1 MIQRERK
8 EDPVVTMEN
17 VTFSYNGEPVLEGV
31 NLSVERGDFVSIVGP
46 NGGGKTTL
54 VKLVLGLLEPLR
66 GKIRLFGCP
75 PASARHRVGYM
86 PQHSQLDMMFPVNV
100 TDVVSMGFLGKGGL
114 FAFQRRVERDA
125 RVDDVLRKLDIA
137 DLRDRPFAG
146 LSGGQRQRVLIA
158 RALATDPE
166 LLILDE
172 PTSNVDPA
180 HEGELFELLLW
191 LNHRMTVVVVSHD
204 IGFVSRY
211 VRTVV
216 CVNRRV
222 VVHPTSEITG
232 EIISEIY
239 GSDVRMVR
247 HDERSGGG
255 ECHV

>member
-66 GKIRLFGCP
+66 GNIRLFGCP